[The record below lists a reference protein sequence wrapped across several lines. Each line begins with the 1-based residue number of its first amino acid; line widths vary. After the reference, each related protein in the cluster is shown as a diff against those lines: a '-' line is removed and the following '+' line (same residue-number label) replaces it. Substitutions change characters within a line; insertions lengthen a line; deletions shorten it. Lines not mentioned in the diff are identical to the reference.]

1 MGTYW
6 KCHPEKK
13 KSHWWFILGVK
24 LYLCCTNS
32 GCLFLGSE
40 TIWVVWHQTPQ
51 HYLQRR
57 KEKKKQQNRKL
68 HSNDVF
74 NNDNLIGG
82 IFQWHQFLITA
93 RSMAL
98 QRSVSLQCT
107 WLRQG
112 LSGSQQ
118 HRLLNSGSPNFSY
131 SFSESAWP
139 AQMRLLAGQNGPL
152 LFWKCSLGGVW
163 RYVKSNILPL
173 HPTGRVNE
181 TQFPIRKSSGFH
193 RASPNKN

>member
-1 MGTYW
+1 MIHTGSKIIFVLYQFWLFISWEWNDLGGLT
-6 KCHPEKK
+6 PNSTTLSTKK
-13 KSHWWFILGVK
+13 KR
-24 LYLCCTNS
+24 
-32 GCLFLGSE
+32 E
-40 TIWVVWHQTPQ
+40 
-51 HYLQRR
+51 
-57 KEKKKQQNRKL
+57 KKQQNRKL